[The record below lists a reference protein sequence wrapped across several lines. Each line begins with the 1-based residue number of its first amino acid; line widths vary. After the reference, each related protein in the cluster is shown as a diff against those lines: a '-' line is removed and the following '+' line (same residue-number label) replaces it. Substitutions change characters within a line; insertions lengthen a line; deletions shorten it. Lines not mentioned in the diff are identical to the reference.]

1 MFSFTI
7 GQVFALSIQ
16 RDFLLRVG
24 RRELHWA
31 RGEGFTYQRVPAGI
45 ALSPL

>member
-1 MFSFTI
+1 MTFSI

-24 RRELHWA
+24 RRELHWE
-31 RGEGFTYQRVPAGI
+31 RGDGFTYRRVPDHI
-45 ALSPL
+45 RVSPL